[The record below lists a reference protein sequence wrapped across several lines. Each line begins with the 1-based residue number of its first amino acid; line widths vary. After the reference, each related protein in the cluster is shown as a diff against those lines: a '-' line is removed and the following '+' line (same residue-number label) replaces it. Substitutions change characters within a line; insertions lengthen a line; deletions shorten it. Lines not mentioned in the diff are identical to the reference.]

1 MYDFDINDLK
11 QAGAIIAQTAT
22 KSVLAQL
29 SPSHDDVLGK
39 VVYPKLNTGSASV
52 VKPGQK
58 KPVNGSIEEIELETQ
73 KITKI
78 DVFNH
83 ESLATWNDLID
94 KLEKA
99 QEGAI
104 NRKLDEISVAAI
116 EAGATNV
123 AQAASVAAAYT
134 ALLRA
139 AKKQNFTPNLIL
151 VPEDFAATLIEF
163 GMQSLIPTQG
173 LYSLSETPQARL
185 FGTPIV
191 AVPGATKMTA
201 LSQENLQH
209 NYVSGMS
216 WVKVAEEGVVEDES
230 GTQINLLQTN
240 RKAVLTEIQAIV
252 GNKGSAVSTP
262 VDFTAPEPTP
272 GD

>member
-1 MYDFDINDLK
+1 MYDFDVNDLK
-11 QAGAIIAQTAT
+11 QAGAIIAQTAA

-29 SPSHDDVLGK
+29 SPAHDDVLGK

-58 KPVNGSIEEIELETQ
+58 KPVNGSVEEIELETQ

-83 ESLATWNDLID
+83 EALATWNDLID
-94 KLEKA
+94 KLERA

-123 AQAASVAAAYT
+123 AQAANVAAAYT

-262 VDFTAPEPTP
+262 VEFEAPTPTP